1 LIIHVL
7 KVIPIFIKY
16 FDMVKTQQSVFFT
29 VILFHWSFVRSS
41 FFTIFPI
48 TNYFHLDYLYSKI
61 LNMNNFFDNIIAK
74 LKKEIEIEQI
84 EIIDNSHK
92 HAKHKSFSPDKF
104 HLHLKIRSL
113 YLNSL
118 SRVTAQK
125 EVMRVLKDE
134 LSNKIHA
141 LEISIEQ

>member
-1 LIIHVL
+1 
-7 KVIPIFIKY
+7 
-16 FDMVKTQQSVFFT
+16 
-29 VILFHWSFVRSS
+29 
-41 FFTIFPI
+41 
-48 TNYFHLDYLYSKI
+48 
-61 LNMNNFFDNIIAK
+61 MNNFFEDIITK

-84 EIIDNSHK
+84 EIVDNSHK
-92 HAKHKSFSPDKF
+92 HVKHKSFSPDKF
-104 HLHLKIRSL
+104 HLHLKIKSL

-125 EVMRVLKDE
+125 EVMKVLKHE